1 MGWTSLP
8 DLIFIDIMMKVGL
21 ENLEG
26 LHRCRQ
32 VCKTWDE
39 KILSEICQRKR
50 KIMKER
56 IEKAWGPG
64 MLPSNEE
71 ISHAKWAEAGGIL
84 DTNKIERLT
93 ERFRKV
99 FEEGSIYMEKIDV
112 LTCGASLANH
122 GLLNSVKDMRLLSV
136 DLSQVPTEVMA
147 SLVSCVTRSIT
158 ILNVTG
164 CDMVSLLSSLKC
176 QWLSIEGHS
185 LGRED
190 TRALVRAMES
200 QVETVTL
207 WRGVTLDIEV
217 LVEYSGQGLCRRVG
231 LWVDTAER
239 YREDLRTWTKRR
251 NWKVAVDKK
260 YFSIRSS

>member
-93 ERFRKV
+93 ERVRKV

-112 LTCGASLANH
+112 LKCGASLAHH
-122 GLLNSVKDMRLLSV
+122 GLLNSVKDMTIGYV
-136 DLSQVPTEVMA
+136 DLSKVPTEVMA
-147 SLVSCVTRSIT
+147 SLVSCVASCIEIR
-158 ILNVTG
+158 NDTG

-176 QWLSIEGHS
+176 QSLSIKSHS

-190 TRALVRAMES
+190 TRTLVRAMES
-200 QVETVTL
+200 QVESVTL
-207 WRGVTLDIEV
+207 CEGVTLDIEI
-217 LVEYSGQGLCRRVG
+217 LLEYSGQGLCRNVW
-231 LWVDTAER
+231 LWYDTAER

-251 NWKVAVDKK
+251 NWKIDVDKELMALHK
-260 YFSIRSS
+260 